1 MSVGGGEGGWAHT
14 QVHAPA
20 LTLVQNACQAS
31 AVTDNSI
38 SDWCK
43 AVTQDQILFENALFG
58 AEAFSGVGRNN
69 GGFDC

>member
-1 MSVGGGEGGWAHT
+1 MRTHT
-14 QVHAPA
+14 QAHAPA

-31 AVTDNSI
+31 AVPDDSI

-58 AEAFSGVGRNN
+58 VESFFWSREG
-69 GGFDC
+69 